1 MKLKFILFL
10 FPLLTFAQSGF
21 ESILLAAE
29 SDAKKIFKGY
39 MTPLMKGSIYSS
51 NSGWFNT
58 AKVHNK
64 LGVDLTLKLNS
75 SFVPANDQVFSIT
88 DLEYITSTAQD
99 LPTIIGENRKEELII
114 TIPADGIYPEI
125 QTTILAPNGIK
136 NKVPLGGVPAP
147 VLQLGVGLP
156 FNSEVI
162 VRYSPEYHRRGIDMS
177 LKGIGIKHDLMQY
190 FKIVDK
196 IPINI
201 SAFASFSKMKID
213 YDIQSFS
220 SIEGTGQ
227 ISKFNLN
234 NYNLLM
240 LVSFDAPFLNF
251 YGSFGYSGGNSTFK
265 MLGEYNL
272 KYSTQNNIPV
282 SKKLIDPVDMNFDV
296 SDFQTSFGIK
306 YKFLIFS
313 ASVDYTFQDYN
324 TLSAGMSVNF
334 R

>member
-1 MKLKFILFL
+1 
-10 FPLLTFAQSGF
+10 
-21 ESILLAAE
+21 
-29 SDAKKIFKGY
+29 
-39 MTPLMKGSIYSS
+39 
-51 NSGWFNT
+51 
-58 AKVHNK
+58 
-64 LGVDLTLKLNS
+64 
-75 SFVPANDQVFSIT
+75 
-88 DLEYITSTAQD
+88 
-99 LPTIIGENRKEELII
+99 
-114 TIPADGIYPEI
+114 
-125 QTTILAPNGIK
+125 
-136 NKVPLGGVPAP
+136 
-147 VLQLGVGLP
+147 
-156 FNSEVI
+156 
-162 VRYSPEYHRRGIDMS
+162 MS
-177 LKGIGIKHDLMQY
+177 LKGIGLKHDLMQY
-190 FKIVDK
+190 FKIADK

-220 SIEGTGQ
+220 FIQGTGQ

-240 LVSFDAPFLNF
+240 LVSFDAPILNF

-272 KYSTQNNIPV
+272 KYTTQNNIPV
-282 SKKLIDPVDMNFDV
+282 SKKLIDPIDMSFDV
-296 SDFQTSFGIK
+296 SDFQTSLGIK